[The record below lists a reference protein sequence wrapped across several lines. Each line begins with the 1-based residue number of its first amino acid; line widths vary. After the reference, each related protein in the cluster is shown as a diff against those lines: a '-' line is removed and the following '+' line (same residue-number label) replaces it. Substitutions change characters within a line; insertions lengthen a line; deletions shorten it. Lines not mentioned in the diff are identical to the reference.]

1 MRTLILTV
9 LMSSLFLGGFAQ
21 KSKITSAFNHLK
33 WQELD
38 KAKEAIDLASEHEN
52 TKDFWKTWLYKA
64 RVYIAIANDTAPKYQ
79 PMKLMALNTAL
90 DAYIKFAGYDQNKQ
104 NKEDVKKEALR
115 GILAQAYAGGGQS
128 FQNSD
133 FKGAYDFFQVSARLH
148 ETIGLMDTIA
158 VYNSALAA
166 ENAGDWAN
174 AELNYRKC
182 IEVNYKAESCF
193 NDMSMIYYKK
203 ADSVDKALEV
213 LAEGRKAFPSN
224 SPMLLAEL
232 EIFLGSNRFDEALSN
247 LNLAI
252 KNDSSNHI
260 LYFAR
265 GMIFN
270 NKSKFKQAEMNYL
283 KAISLKPDHYDSNFN
298 LGALYFN
305 QGADMITKAGDIP
318 DFKEYEIAKKKGDAV
333 LVKAIPYLEKALEI
347 RPDDKD
353 SMSSL
358 MQLYGRTNQSD
369 KYNEV
374 KARMEGN

>member
-1 MRTLILTV
+1 MRSLILTV
-9 LMSSLFLGGFAQ
+9 LMGSLFLGGFAQ
-21 KSKITSAFNHLK
+21 KSKITSAYNHLK

-38 KAKEAIDLASEHEN
+38 KAKAAIDLASEHAD

-64 RVYIAIANDTAPKYQ
+64 RVYIAIANDTSAKYK
-79 PMKLMALNTAL
+79 PMKLEALNTAI
-90 DAYIKFAGYDQNKQ
+90 DAYVKFAGYDQKKQ
-104 NKEDVKKEALR
+104 NKEDVKEEALR
-115 GILAQAYAGGGQS
+115 CVYAQAYAGGGQA
-128 FQNSD
+128 FQNAD
-133 FKGAYDFFQVSARLH
+133 YKGAYDFFQVSARLH
-148 ETIGLMDTIA
+148 DAIGLMDTVA

-166 ENAGDWAN
+166 NNAGDWAN
-174 AELNYRKC
+174 AEANYRKC
-182 IEVNYKAESCF
+182 IKANYKAEDNF
-193 NDMSMIYYKK
+193 NDMSMMFYKK
-203 ADSVDKALEV
+203 AEDVDKALAV
-213 LAEGRKAFPSN
+213 LKEGREAFSSN

-232 EIFLGSNRFDEALSN
+232 EIFLGTNRFDEALSN

-252 KNDSSNHI
+252 SKDSTNHI

-270 NKSKFKQAEMNYL
+270 NKSKFKQAEKNYL
-283 KAISLKPDHYDSNFN
+283 KAIELKPDHYDSNFN

-305 QGADMITKAGDIP
+305 EGADVITKAGDIP
-318 DFKEYEIAKKKGDAV
+318 DFKEYEVAKKKGDAI
-333 LVKAIPYLEKALEI
+333 LVKAIPFLEKALEI

-369 KYNEV
+369 KYNEI